1 MRVARVAEYEKCSE
15 AKARDIVNK
24 SDKKRASFYNFQT
37 EKKWG
42 QASSYHLCI
51 DSSAVGYD
59 GAVEI
64 IKNFVQ
70 LRKKGLGHTV

>member
-1 MRVARVAEYEKCSE
+1 ML
-15 AKARDIVNK
+15 K

-64 IKNFVQ
+64 IKKFVEM
-70 LRKKGLGHTV
+70 RKKGLGHTV